1 MFPTMKLRQAVQSS
15 AVRLRKIESM
25 LDQLTGNERVK
36 SLLRKIL
43 EARRVPGAMLFTGED
58 GIGKKLFALE
68 IAKALNCRTPRGMEG
83 CGQCPSCIRI
93 GKFNYPQ
100 SSDSEDWKGIVWT
113 DHPDVGMVVAP
124 KRVLLVEQMRL
135 IEREANYRP
144 YEGQARVF
152 LIEDA
157 DKLNEASANALLKV
171 LEEPPHT
178 SHIVLLT
185 SRPAMLLPTIR
196 SRCQMVRFSPVSPE
210 DIEVHLLKNKIASAG
225 EARIRARVARGS
237 LGRAIADE
245 FDDYIDQRKAM
256 LAVLRALALNDDRV
270 QLLRAAEEFTD
281 AGHKDEYESRLDI
294 LEALIRDAWMLALHA
309 STESVINEDLLPEL
323 RKISEH
329 LDSRRPADWISQIEE
344 MREQLI
350 VNINR
355 KAATDALF
363 LTMAAAA
370 PPLEKR
376 RFVPRQ

>member
-1 MFPTMKLRQAVQSS
+1 
-15 AVRLRKIESM
+15 M
-25 LDQLTGNERVK
+25 LDQLSGNERVK
-36 SLLRKIL
+36 KLLKRII
-43 EARRVPGAMLFTGED
+43 ETRRVPGAMLFTGED

-68 IAKALNCRTPRGMEG
+68 IAKALNCRSPRGAEG
-83 CGQCPSCIRI
+83 CGRCPSCARI

-100 SSDSEDWKGIVWT
+100 SSDSDDWKGIIWT

-144 YEGQARVF
+144 YEGNARVF
-152 LIEDA
+152 LVEDA
-157 DKLNEASANALLKV
+157 DKLNDSSANALLKV

-196 SRCQMVRFSPVSPE
+196 SRCQMIRFSPLTAE
-210 DIEVHLLKNKIASAG
+210 EIENHLAKSKIADAR

-237 LGRAIADE
+237 LGRAVDDG
-245 FDDYIDQRKAM
+245 FDSYLEQRAAM
-256 LAVLRALALNDDRV
+256 LQVLKALAVSDDRI
-270 QLLRAAEEFTD
+270 QLLRSAEEFND
-281 AGHKDEYESRLDI
+281 ARHKDEYESRLDV
-294 LEALIRDAWMLALHA
+294 LETLIRDAWMLSLHA
-309 STESVINEDLLPEL
+309 PDQSIVNEDLLPQL
-323 RKISEH
+323 KKIVAG
-329 LDSRRPADWISQIEE
+329 LDSRRPAGWISQIEE

-376 RFVPRQ
+376 RFVP

>member
-1 MFPTMKLRQAVQSS
+1 
-15 AVRLRKIESM
+15 M

-36 SLLRKIL
+36 SLLRRIL

-68 IAKALNCRTPRGMEG
+68 IAKALNCRTPQGVEG
-83 CGQCPSCIRI
+83 CGRCPSCVRI
-93 GKFNYPQ
+93 AKFNYPQ
-100 SSDSEDWKGIVWT
+100 SSDSEDWKGIIWT
-113 DHPDVGMVVAP
+113 DHPDVGIVVAP

-157 DKLNEASANALLKV
+157 DKLNEASANAVLKV

-185 SRPAMLLPTIR
+185 SRPAMLLPTIL
-196 SRCQMVRFSPVSPE
+196 SRCQMVRFSPLSPE
-210 DIEVHLLKNKIASAG
+210 EIEAHLLQHKISVG

-237 LGRAIADE
+237 LGRAIDDE
-245 FDDYIDQRKAM
+245 FDDYLDQRKAM
-256 LAVLRALALNDDRV
+256 LAVLRALAVNDDRV
-270 QLLRAAEEFTD
+270 QLLRSAEEFND
-281 AGHKDEYESRLDI
+281 ARHKDEYESRLDI
-294 LEALIRDAWMLALHA
+294 LEALIRDAWMLALQA
-309 STESVINEDLLPEL
+309 PAESVVNEDLLPEL
-323 RKISEH
+323 RKISER
-329 LDSRRPADWISQIEE
+329 LDSHRPADWISQIEE

-355 KAATDALF
+355 KAATDALL

-370 PPLEKR
+370 PPLERR
-376 RFVPRQ
+376 RFVPK